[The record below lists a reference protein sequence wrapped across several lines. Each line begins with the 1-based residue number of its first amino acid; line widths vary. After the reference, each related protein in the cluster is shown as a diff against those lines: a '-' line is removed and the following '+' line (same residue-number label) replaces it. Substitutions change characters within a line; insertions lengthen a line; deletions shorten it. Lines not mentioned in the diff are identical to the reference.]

1 VCNET
6 HSSYHGDFADGEY
19 RTPPISAR
27 LITSGLQS
35 NVTVGLYC
43 ESCSGASQPAAFNF
57 ASQNYSGWDNSWLGF
72 ALDSFE
78 ALFEIDV
85 ELSAVANGELTLSLL
100 KTAAASD
107 GVVVEVEF
115 QLYLVADASAS
126 MSFTTGLNLTV
137 SLPFSGWII
146 CLTH

>member
-1 VCNET
+1 M
-6 HSSYHGDFADGEY
+6 
-19 RTPPISAR
+19 
-27 LITSGLQS
+27 
-35 NVTVGLYC
+35 VGLYC

-57 ASQNYSGWDNSWLGF
+57 ASQYSGWDNSWLGF

-78 ALFEIDV
+78 AMFEIDV

-137 SLPFSGWII
+137 SCHF
-146 CLTH
+146 

>member
-1 VCNET
+1 L
-6 HSSYHGDFADGEY
+6 D
-19 RTPPISAR
+19 
-27 LITSGLQS
+27 
-35 NVTVGLYC
+35 
-43 ESCSGASQPAAFNF
+43 NF
-57 ASQNYSGWDNSWLGF
+57 D
-72 ALDSFE
+72 

-100 KTAAASD
+100 TKTAAED

-137 SLPFSGWII
+137 SCHSQFE
-146 CLTH
+146 

>member
-1 VCNET
+1 V
-6 HSSYHGDFADGEY
+6 
-19 RTPPISAR
+19 
-27 LITSGLQS
+27 TSGVQS

-43 ESCSGASQPAAFNF
+43 ASCKGASQPAAFQF
-57 ASQNYSGWDNSWLGF
+57 GSQNYTGWNSSWLGF

-85 ELSAVANGELTLSLL
+85 ELSATASGEITLSLL
-100 KTAAASD
+100 KILAAAD

-126 MSFTTGLNLTV
+126 MSFTAGLNLTV
-137 SLPFSGWII
+137 S
-146 CLTH
+146 CLS